1 MRHFN
6 LFLCGVVFHV
16 WDITKAVDFTDC
28 GTGIG
33 NVHLLDI
40 LPCSSEPCI
49 IRRWGTTTFSITFTT
64 ATNINAGAV
73 KVGGGFNSK
82 TMAIPLPR
90 SGVCKHLTPP
100 CPVLEG
106 VSYTY
111 SYTGIVPGAIPP
123 GLLNI
128 RWKLLD
134 TTRRSFVC
142 VAFQAK
148 FV

>member
-28 GTGIG
+28 
-33 NVHLLDI
+33 
-40 LPCSSEPCI
+40 
-49 IRRWGTTTFSITFTT
+49 